1 MFSLLKRFSFVC
13 MSKKRVTISSIA
25 HEIGVSNT
33 LVSMVL
39 NGKGNANSINKET
52 QKRVLDKAR
61 EMNYQ
66 PNQVARGLRTGT
78 TKTIGLIVADISNPI
93 YSRVARIAEDYANQE
108 GYSLFV
114 CSSDEDENREKKL
127 LQMLVDRQVD
137 GIILASTMQNPDTIQ
152 KLINQN
158 FPIVLFDR
166 YFDGLECNYVGAD
179 NETATQE
186 AIHHLI
192 KKGHQNI
199 GFLTLSPEHI
209 SSLRD
214 RKKGFQNAMEN
225 AGLKIYPNHMLEL
238 GFDDLKYKN
247 YEKIQDFL
255 KNNPDMTAIFTTN
268 NNLAVGCL
276 DATHQLGKRIPE
288 DISLIT
294 FDDVELFQ
302 YTNPP
307 LSSIA
312 QPIEKIGEI
321 AISSLLQQ
329 IKSQEIR
336 NLKKE
341 LSAKLIIRKS

>member
-1 MFSLLKRFSFVC
+1 MG
-13 MSKKRVTISSIA
+13 KKRVTISSIA
-25 HEIGVSNT
+25 QEVGVSNT
-33 LVSMVL
+33 LVSLVL

-52 QKRVLDKAR
+52 QKRVLEKAR
-61 EMNYQ
+61 ELNYQ

-93 YSRVARIAEDYANQE
+93 YAKIARIAEKYADQE
-108 GYSLFV
+108 GYSLFM
-114 CSSDEDENREKKL
+114 CSSDEDEAREKKL

-137 GIILASTMQNPDTIQ
+137 GIILASTMQDLATIQ
-152 KLINQN
+152 NLINQN

-166 YFDGLECNYVGAD
+166 YFDDLECNYVGVD
-179 NETATQE
+179 NLTATQE
-186 AIHHLI
+186 AINHLI
-192 KKGHQNI
+192 KNGHQNI
-199 GFLTLSPEHI
+199 GFLTLTPEHI

-214 RKKGFQNAMEN
+214 RKMGFLKAMEH
-225 AGLKIYPNHMLEL
+225 AGLPLHPDHMIEL
-238 GFDDLKYKN
+238 NFDHLKDKN
-247 YEKIQDFL
+247 YKKIKDFII
-255 KNNPDMTAIFTTN
+255 NNPAITAIFTTN
-268 NNLAVGCL
+268 NSLAVGCM
-276 DATHQLGKRIPE
+276 DAIHQLGKKIPE

-329 IKSQEIR
+329 IKSEDPI
-336 NLKKE
+336 NIKNE
-341 LSAKLIIRKS
+341 LAAKLILRKS

>member
-1 MFSLLKRFSFVC
+1 

-93 YSRVARIAEDYANQE
+93 YSRVARIAEDYANLE

-137 GIILASTMQNPDTIQ
+137 GIILASTLQDPDTIQ

-166 YFDGLECNYVGAD
+166 YFDDLECNYVGVD

-199 GFLTLSPEHI
+199 GFLTLSPKHI

-225 AGLKIYPNHMLEL
+225 AGLEIYPNHIVEL
-238 GFDDLKYKN
+238 GFDDLKDKN
-247 YEKIQDFL
+247 YEKIKDFVM
-255 KNNPDMTAIFTTN
+255 NNPDMTAIFTTN
-268 NNLAVGCL
+268 NNLAVGCM
-276 DATHQLGKRIPE
+276 DAIHQLGKRIPE

-329 IKSQEIR
+329 IKSQEIK

-341 LSAKLIIRKS
+341 LPAKLIIRKS